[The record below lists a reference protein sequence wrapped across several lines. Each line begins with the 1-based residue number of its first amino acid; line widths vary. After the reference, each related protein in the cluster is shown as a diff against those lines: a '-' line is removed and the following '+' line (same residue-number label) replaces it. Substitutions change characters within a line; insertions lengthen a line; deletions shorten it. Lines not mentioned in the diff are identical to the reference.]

1 MSQASMAKLIGIN
14 RRNLCDMKAK
24 KCEPRPSRC
33 LTIAIILWIA
43 CDELIDPRIE
53 IPETF
58 RTNHNNQ
65 VLSCERRGTVPGVEE
80 AADARQGIHEGPA
93 RKGRNARRLHL
104 LKRLYALVFDE
115 YAVSKKFL
123 YKIFNHAYIYPVFS
137 NTRCIF
143 MLFRRIR
150 PMLSL
155 FLQDLL
161 SFCKGP

>member
-58 RTNHNNQ
+58 RTNHNNRYYPANVEARYQ
-65 VLSCERRGTVPGVEE
+65 EWRRQQMLGTGFTKDQPGKAEMP
-80 AADARQGIHEGPA
+80 DD
-93 RKGRNARRLHL
+93 
-104 LKRLYALVFDE
+104 FT
-115 YAVSKKFL
+115 F
-123 YKIFNHAYIYPVFS
+123 
-137 NTRCIF
+137 
-143 MLFRRIR
+143 
-150 PMLSL
+150 
-155 FLQDLL
+155 
-161 SFCKGP
+161 